1 MKASGGRIRL
11 WGAAGI
17 LFVVWALVCPAEDGA
32 WEKAVAAGD
41 QALAARDYDTAEQSY
56 QTALQQAQG
65 FGPSDPRKPQVLMR
79 LARLYRAQGDLAKP
93 EDLYRQALREA
104 ETAFD
109 DQGPDLARY
118 FNEVGRY
125 YHARRK
131 YELAGEYYRKAFA
144 LRVKVF
150 GKEHAEV
157 ADSISNLAVLYE
169 NQAQNDKAEVYYDY
183 ARKIREQALG
193 PDNVQTIE
201 TIEHSARL
209 LQKLHR
215 SEEAGKLLER
225 SRVYRAARVEEL
237 ASKLPSSAGQA
248 TAPGP
253 NVQPPEI
260 EERVEPEYTEEARIA
275 RHEGT
280 VALQADIGSDGRA
293 GNFRLLR
300 SLGLG
305 LDEKAVEA
313 VRQWVFKP
321 ARQGKTPVMF
331 RAVLE
336 IHFRVL

>member
-1 MKASGGRIRL
+1 MKGHSLRIRL

-17 LFVVWALVCPAEDGA
+17 LFALWGVVCPAQDG
-32 WEKAVAAGD
+32 WEQAVAAGD
-41 QALAARDYDTAEQSY
+41 QALAARDYDVAEQRY
-56 QTALQQAQG
+56 QAALQQSQG
-65 FGPSDPRKPQVLMR
+65 FGPTDPRKPQVLMR
-79 LARLYRAQGDLAKP
+79 LARLYRVQGDLAKP

-104 ETAFD
+104 ELILDA
-109 DQGPDLARY
+109 QSPELARY

-131 YELAGEYYRKAFA
+131 YDLAGEYYRKAFA
-144 LRVKVF
+144 LRVKIF

-169 NQAQNDKAEVYYDY
+169 NQAQNDKAEVYYQY
-183 ARKIREQALG
+183 ALKIREQAAG
-193 PDNVQTIE
+193 PGDVRTIE
-201 TIEHSARL
+201 TLEHYARL
-209 LQKLHR
+209 LHKLHR
-215 SEEAGKLLER
+215 SEEAGTLLER
-225 SRVYRAARVEEL
+225 CRAYRSARVEEL
-237 ASKLPSSAGQA
+237 AAG
-248 TAPGP
+248 APVPVGEGVGARP
-253 NVQPPEI
+253 GVQPPELDQ
-260 EERVEPEYTEEARIA
+260 RVEPEYTEEARIA

-280 VALQADIGSDGRA
+280 VALQADISADGRA
-293 GNFRLLR
+293 GNFRLQR

-321 ARQGKTPVMF
+321 ARQGKGAVAF